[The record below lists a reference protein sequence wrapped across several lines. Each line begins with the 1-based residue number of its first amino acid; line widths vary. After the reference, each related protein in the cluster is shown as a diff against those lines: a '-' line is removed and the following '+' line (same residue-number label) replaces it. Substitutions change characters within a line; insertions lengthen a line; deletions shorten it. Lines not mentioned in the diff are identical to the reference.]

1 MKWAGAVFII
11 IASLFIGWYKSNSY
25 GERVRQIRQFETAFI
40 MLESSI
46 MYGAESMETAAR
58 SISKAIEKPASAAFD
73 QFAEAL
79 STSEDSAGQLWTNIL
94 TKQASGLAL
103 KKRDVQIVE
112 QAGCML
118 GAVTQSA
125 EARKLQLV
133 LKQLEKQREEAAAEE
148 KRLSGMIRS
157 VSLLFG
163 MMTAILLL

>member
-1 MKWAGAVFII
+1 MKWLGAVFIL
-11 IASLFIGWYKSNSY
+11 IASVFIGWSQSRVY
-25 GERVRQIRQFETAFI
+25 GERVRQIRQFETAFL

-46 MYGAESMETAAR
+46 AYGAESMETAAR
-58 SISKAIEKPASAAFD
+58 SIAKSIEKPANAAFH

-79 STSEDSAGQLWTNIL
+79 SASEESAGQLWTEIIW
-94 TKQASGLAL
+94 QEAGQLAL

-118 GAVTQSA
+118 GAVTQAA

-157 VSLLFG
+157 ISLLFG

>member
-1 MKWAGAVFII
+1 MKWAGAFFIMA
-11 IASLFIGWYKSNSY
+11 ASLFIGFYKSKSY
-25 GERVRQIRQFETAFI
+25 SERVRQIRQFETAFI

-46 MYGAESMETAAR
+46 AYGAESMETAAR
-58 SISKAIEKPASAAFD
+58 SISKAIEKPASTAFY

-79 STSEDSAGQLWTNIL
+79 ATCDDSAGQLWTTIL
-94 TKQASGLAL
+94 NQQAGQLAL

-133 LKQLEKQREEAAAEE
+133 LKQLEKQREEAAVEE
-148 KRLSGMIRS
+148 KRLSGMTRS
-157 VSLLFG
+157 LSLLFG